1 MLTPKRQLR
10 VFLRLFYLT
19 LKMRH
24 AILAAAEKEKPVL
37 TRLLYENYGMN
48 FGGFHDRKIAEIIA
62 VPCASKELA
71 CIS

>member
-1 MLTPKRQLR
+1 MLYLRQQ
-10 VFLRLFYLT
+10 
-19 LKMRH
+19 K
-24 AILAAAEKEKPVL
+24 KEKPVL

-62 VPCASKELA
+62 VSCASKELA